1 MGTRE
6 EEEKSVP
13 LLLEEEEKEVS
24 SETGRGRINRKASSA
39 QTLGNIIVSIVGTGI
54 LGLPYAFRIAGWL
67 AGSLGVILAGIS
79 TYYCMLLLVSY
90 YSLSLNAILFFFSF
104 FCFFLYFS
112 SNLSLFYESHV
123 VSLFGPTLLLCVYT
137 Y

>member
-13 LLLEEEEKEVS
+13 LLLEEEEEVS
-24 SETGRGRINRKASSA
+24 SERGRGRGRINRKASSA

-90 YSLSLNAILFFFSF
+90 YSLSLTQCYSFFF

-112 SNLSLFYESHV
+112 SNLSLFYESHA
-123 VSLFGPTLLLCVYT
+123 VSLFGPTLLLYVYT